1 VSGASAVSQYY
12 TGNGVVNLPG
22 ITVIPGVA
30 DPQNPNALPLLG
42 FVQGSYKNA
51 DQFLANGIDFT
62 ATAHVPLGFA
72 TWNTTAN
79 ASLLLKLQQTN
90 EDGSVSRYD
99 ASLGSCNITSC
110 SGAPKWRVTWQ
121 NTLDFDGKGNVSL
134 TAYYTDGYSEVAT
147 DSGGVYGDCQASTD
161 NGQILGWDNGDPVQC
176 RAKSVF
182 NLDGHA
188 EIKVM
193 DRFTFYTDVLN
204 ILDGKPS
211 YEPNAAYG
219 LYQFN
224 PAWSDRLFIGRYF
237 RVGAKVDF

>member
-1 VSGASAVSQYY
+1 
-12 TGNGVVNLPG
+12 
-22 ITVIPGVA
+22 
-30 DPQNPNALPLLG
+30 
-42 FVQGSYKNA
+42 
-51 DQFLANGIDFT
+51 
-62 ATAHVPLGFA
+62 
-72 TWNTTAN
+72 
-79 ASLLLKLQQTN
+79 LQQTDEN
-90 EDGSVSRYD
+90 GVVSRYD

-110 SGAPKWRVTWQ
+110 SGAPKWRATWQ
-121 NTLDFDGKGNVSL
+121 NTLDFNGRGNVSL
-134 TAYYTDGYSEVAT
+134 TAYYTSGYSEVAT
-147 DSGGVYGDCQASTD
+147 DSGGVYGDCQASVD
-161 NGQILGWDNGDPVQC
+161 AGQILGWDNGDPVQC

-188 EIKVM
+188 EITVA

-204 ILDGKPS
+204 ILDSKPD